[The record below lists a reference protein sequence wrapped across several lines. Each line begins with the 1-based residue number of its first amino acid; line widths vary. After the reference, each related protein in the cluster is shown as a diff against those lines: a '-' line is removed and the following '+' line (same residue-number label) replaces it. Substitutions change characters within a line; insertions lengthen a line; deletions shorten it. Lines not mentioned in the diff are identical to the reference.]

1 MSAQPNPTTTVTNG
15 AISSSSSNP
24 SNTNTNH
31 NGTTNPNN
39 TNGTNGTN
47 NNHDHDSGSES
58 DNLDSDSDTNPPT
71 LSSRGIPTRRRVR
84 VQMHECEALV
94 TCFRSFLLARP
105 AGIRIPSSLPWP
117 AYSLPCRRRGFHIAL
132 YMRSLPPLPSQQQQP
147 QPQPQPQPQQQPQ
160 QLQQGAGGGGR
171 GRVLRPS
178 DHVVWDEIAGMTVE
192 GVGAGEM
199 TELPCGRFAVQ
210 FVRLR
215 DELRALTPGMRG
227 FAVSDEEYWTS

>member
-1 MSAQPNPTTTVTNG
+1 MSAQPNPTTNITSG
-15 AISSSSSNP
+15 ARANFSSSSSPPNP
-24 SNTNTNH
+24 NGNTTNTNH
-31 NGTTNPNN
+31 NGTTTN
-39 TNGTNGTN
+39 TNSNDIN
-47 NNHDHDSGSES
+47 SHDHDSGSESES

-147 QPQPQPQPQQQPQ
+147 QPQPQPQ
-160 QLQQGAGGGGR
+160 QLQQGGGGGGR

-178 DHVVWDEIAGMTVE
+178 DHVVWDEIAGTTVE

-210 FVRLR
+210 FVRVR
-215 DELRALTPGMRG
+215 DELGALTPGMNEL
-227 FAVSDEEYWTS
+227 AVSDEEYWTS

>member
-15 AISSSSSNP
+15 ATSSSSSNP
-24 SNTNTNH
+24 SSTNTNH

-39 TNGTNGTN
+39 TNGITNDD
-47 NNHDHDSGSES
+47 HDHDSGSES

-105 AGIRIPSSLPWP
+105 AGMRIPSSLPWP

-147 QPQPQPQPQQQPQ
+147 QPQQ
-160 QLQQGAGGGGR
+160 GGR

-215 DELRALTPGMRG
+215 DELGALTPGMRG